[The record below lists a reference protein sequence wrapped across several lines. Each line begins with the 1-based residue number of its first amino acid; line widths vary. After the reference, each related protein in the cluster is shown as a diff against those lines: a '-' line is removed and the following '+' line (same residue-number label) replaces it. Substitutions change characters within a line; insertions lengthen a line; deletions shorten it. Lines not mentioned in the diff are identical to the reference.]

1 MPSFTANPNPN
12 PRTEAKELKEVPLHT
27 EAVDDNDEPKSLPG
41 HEVEQTIWQEVKSS
55 PRIIAYTALANAGSL
70 AFGFDILVTGAVTAL
85 PAFS

>member
-1 MPSFTANPNPN
+1 MPSFTANPNPH
-12 PRTEAKELKEVPLHT
+12 TTAQAEELKEVAMHT
-27 EAVDDNDEPKSLPG
+27 EIVEDHDNLKERPTQ
-41 HEVEQTIWQEVKSS
+41 EVEQTIWEEIKSS

>member
-1 MPSFTANPNPN
+1 MPAFTANPNSHASAHA
-12 PRTEAKELKEVPLHT
+12 EELKEVTLHT
-27 EAVDDNDEPKSLPG
+27 ETVEDHDNLKGRPTQ
-41 HEVEQTIWQEVKSS
+41 EVEQTIWEEIKCS

>member
-1 MPSFTANPNPN
+1 MPSFTANPIPHADA
-12 PRTEAKELKEVPLHT
+12 EEMKEVPLHT
-27 EAVDDNDEPKSLPG
+27 EVAEDLDDTKGLPRQDM
-41 HEVEQTIWQEVKSS
+41 EQTIWQEIKSS